1 MRYLPRELERQVT
14 AAAKGF
20 PTVVLTGPRRSVKT
34 LLPRYLLPKASYC
47 VFEDLDVVARFRH
60 DPQGFLDAVRTPAIL
75 DAVQHA
81 PGLFNHSETA
91 ARQRANPHLFQA
103 HPIVQ

>member
-1 MRYLPRELERQVT
+1 MRYLPRELEWQVT

-34 LLPRYLLPKASYC
+34 FLPRYLLPKASYG

-60 DPQGFLDAVRTPAIL
+60 DSQGVSDAVRTPAIL
-75 DAVQHA
+75 EAIQHV
-81 PGLFNHSETA
+81 PELFNHSEPA
-91 ARQRANPHLFQA
+91 APQRANPHLFQA
-103 HPIVQ
+103 HPTIQ

>member
-34 LLPRYLLPKASYC
+34 LLPRYLLPKARYYL
-47 VFEDLDVVARFRH
+47 FEDPNVVARFRH
-60 DPQGFLDAVRTPAIL
+60 DPQGFLDAVKTPAIL
-75 DAVQHA
+75 DAIQHV
-81 PGLFNHSETA
+81 PELFNHSEPA

-103 HPIVQ
+103 HPTTQ

>member
-20 PTVVLTGPRRSVKT
+20 PSVVLTGPRRSVKT
-34 LLPRYLLPKASYC
+34 LLPRYLPPKARYYLL
-47 VFEDLDVVARFRH
+47 EDPNVVARFRH
-60 DPQGFLDAVRTPAIL
+60 DPQGLSDAVKTPAIL
-75 DAVQHA
+75 DEIQH
-81 PGLFNHSETA
+81 ETEVSNYSKPTV
-91 ARQRANPHLFQA
+91 RQRPNPHLFQA